1 MEAQTPRLWQV
12 VVRDD
17 VTLRRRRRK
26 AMQNRAKTKIILA
39 LLIGSLTASQSRPAD
54 LPLMAEA
61 TTNFE
66 PARKP
71 RTEPG
76 QPQAPAPAPVAPAKS
91 ETPPATGSAAP
102 ASAATAAV
110 ASAPAAAA
118 PASVASPEA
127 ARVAQEEVIRRQAA
141 QTQARAW
148 IDEAQKLYS
157 DGKYDAAIPKLES
170 ALRMLPR
177 AKATESDVSRA
188 TRLLVDSCDRLALS
202 SYQANDLASAKTYA
216 QKALEYDPRDR
227 AAENMLVKIKQGPPP
242 PPPPNKSP
250 EFMNAREQVR
260 QLFREG
266 RLLMNS
272 GQLDEADKRFQ
283 QILVIDPYNADAYE
297 YINQVTAKREDSTFA
312 GMEANRN
319 RMLSDADRGWLPP
332 ISGEVKPPQKP
343 EAPERLPV
351 TTSKILKKLN
361 EIIFPEVKFRD
372 AAITDVVQYLSDES
386 RKLDPSGEGVNIVLG
401 AGVRTGEAPPPAPA
415 TPAEAA
421 PAAAAPAAGGV
432 RTVTLSLLNVPMID
446 VLNFAT
452 SLAGL
457 KYRVEPSAVLIVR
470 LDEPEAVMITKTYP
484 ITPGAFA
491 RIATTAEAGA
501 QQQQQRSGG
510 EEFVRLGGARAEAA
524 TVDVRALFE
533 SAGISFPTGSSIIY
547 NERTSMLIVKN
558 TPENIENL
566 ERILPAFVD
575 IPKQIEIEAKF
586 VEISQTDLDEL
597 GFNWKVGSYR
607 SGDTILEG
615 GTPSTLFPSGSP
627 NPGNSDEITSG
638 LRDSTAISGNAI
650 DALLGAAGVGS
661 GANSIGTI
669 RGILT
674 NPQFELVIK
683 ALAQKKSADVL
694 SAPKVTTISGV
705 QAQIRVVQEFIYP
718 TEFSEPQVGAS
729 GITPSIPSSFRTREV
744 GVVLNVTPTVGAD
757 NYTINLTLI
766 PEVSEFLGFL
776 DYSPGSVTSTTTNNV
791 QISTPFRIQ
800 QPLFSSRN
808 VTTSVVLWDGQTV
821 VLGGLI
827 REEVQT
833 VKDKV
838 PFLGDIPFLG
848 RLFRSEVSSRGKR
861 NLLIFVTARL
871 IDPAGNPIHKEPVQ
885 ASLAR

>member
-1 MEAQTPRLWQV
+1 
-12 VVRDD
+12 
-17 VTLRRRRRK
+17 
-26 AMQNRAKTKIILA
+26 MQNRAKTKIILA
-39 LLIGSLTASQSRPAD
+39 LLIGCLAAAQSRAAD
-54 LPLMAEA
+54 APLMAEA

-71 RTEPG
+71 RTEPEQT
-76 QPQAPAPAPVAPAKS
+76 QPPAQPPVAP
-91 ETPPATGSAAP
+91 TPAAP
-102 ASAATAAV
+102 AKEEIATPAE
-110 ASAPAAAA
+110 APAAATA
-118 PASVASPEA
+118 PTAPPATAPSSEA

-141 QTQARAW
+141 QAQARAL

-157 DGKYDAAIPKLES
+157 AGKYDVAIPKLEA

-177 AKATESDVSRA
+177 AKATESDVNRA

-202 SYQANDLASAKTYA
+202 SYEASDLASARDYA

-242 PPPPNKSP
+242 PPPPSRSP
-250 EFMNAREQVR
+250 EFMASREQVR

-361 EIIFPEVKFRD
+361 DIIFPEVKFRD
-372 AAITDVVQYLSDES
+372 ATITDVVQYLSDES
-386 RKLDPSGEGVNIVLG
+386 RKLDPTGEGVNIVLG
-401 AGVRTGEAPPPAPA
+401 AGVRSGEAPLAAPA
-415 TPAEAA
+415 APAEAA
-421 PAAAAPAAGGV
+421 PAAAAAPAAPAVAGEA
-432 RTVTLSLLNVPMID
+432 RTVTLSLLKVPMID
-446 VLNFAT
+446 VLNFVT

-491 RIATTAEAGA
+491 RITPPGAAGGQ

-524 TVDVRALFE
+524 TADVRALFE
-533 SAGISFPTGSSIIY
+533 SAGVSFPTGSSIIY

-566 ERILPAFVD
+566 ERVLPAFVD

-597 GFNWKVGSYR
+597 GFNWKVGNYR
-607 SGDTILEG
+607 AGDTVLEG

-627 NPGNSDEITSG
+627 NPENSDEITSG

-661 GANSIGTI
+661 GANSVGTI

-683 ALAQKKSADVL
+683 ALSQKKSADVL

-885 ASLAR
+885 ASLAK

>member
-1 MEAQTPRLWQV
+1 
-12 VVRDD
+12 
-17 VTLRRRRRK
+17 
-26 AMQNRAKTKIILA
+26 MQNRAKTKIILA
-39 LLIGSLTASQSRPAD
+39 LLIGCLAAAQSRAAD
-54 LPLMAEA
+54 APLMAEA

-71 RTEPG
+71 RTEPEQA
-76 QPQAPAPAPVAPAKS
+76 QPPAQPPVAP
-91 ETPPATGSAAP
+91 TPTAP
-102 ASAATAAV
+102 AKGEIATPAEAPTAPTAPTATATTAT
-110 ASAPAAAA
+110 AP
-118 PASVASPEA
+118 SSEA

-141 QTQARAW
+141 QAQARAL

-157 DGKYDAAIPKLES
+157 DGKYDVAIPKLEA

-177 AKATESDVSRA
+177 AKATESDVNRA

-202 SYQANDLASAKTYA
+202 SYEASDLASARDYA

-242 PPPPNKSP
+242 PPPPSKSP
-250 EFMNAREQVR
+250 EFMASREQVR

-361 EIIFPEVKFRD
+361 DIIFPEVKFRD
-372 AAITDVVQYLSDES
+372 ATITDVVQYLSDES
-386 RKLDPSGEGVNIVLG
+386 RKLDPTGEGVNIVLG
-401 AGVRTGEAPPPAPA
+401 AGVRAGEAPTVAPA
-415 TPAEAA
+415 APAEAA
-421 PAAAAPAAGGV
+421 PAPAAAPAAPAPAGEA
-432 RTVTLSLLNVPMID
+432 RTVTLSLRNVPMID
-446 VLNFAT
+446 VLNFVT

-491 RIATTAEAGA
+491 RIAPATEAGG

-524 TVDVRALFE
+524 TTDVRALFE
-533 SAGISFPTGSSIIY
+533 SAGVSFPTGSSIIY
-547 NERTSMLIVKN
+547 NDRTSTLIVKN

-566 ERILPAFVD
+566 ERVLPAFVD

-597 GFNWKVGSYR
+597 GFNWKVGNYR
-607 SGDTILEG
+607 AGDTVLEG
-615 GTPSTLFPSGSP
+615 GTPSTLFPSSSP
-627 NPGNSDEITSG
+627 NPANSDEITSG

-661 GANSIGTI
+661 GANSVGTI

-683 ALAQKKSADVL
+683 ALSQKKSADVL

-833 VKDKV
+833 IKDKV

-885 ASLAR
+885 ASLVK